1 MVIRPIRNDADHAAA
16 LRRIEELWEARE
28 GSEESDE
35 LEVLS
40 TLVSV
45 YEDARW
51 PIDAPDAVDVLR
63 YVMDQRNLSASDLVP
78 YIGQRGHVYD
88 VLNPRRRLS
97 LTMIQRLSEPLIDR
111 RSPGRA
117 IRRHA
122 VPALSVPRRKGAREP
137 ALRRA
142 EPRRW

>member
-1 MVIRPIRNDADHAAA
+1 
-16 LRRIEELWEARE
+16 
-28 GSEESDE
+28 
-35 LEVLS
+35 VLS

-88 VLNPRRRLS
+88 VLNRRRRLS
-97 LTMIQRLSEPLIDR
+97 LAMIQRLSEPLIDR

-122 VPALSVPRRKGAREP
+122 VPALSVPRRKGLHESRLYDE
-137 ALRRA
+137 LNRA
-142 EPRRW
+142 AGELAQRIVQDLPEYDKASWGD